1 MTDEQLESKTSKGKQ
16 NRNRNIDNDNEN
28 DNDNE
33 DDKFQTEQVYDVED
47 EIQDWKFLNKS
58 TIPKRGTKEF
68 EPDGTN
74 YQISALEQSQQ
85 TMFQA
90 INNVRGHHTTK
101 KLIGIWMIDEHDQYC
116 FIPQIRGNYF
126 KDLGKAINIGKFQGM
141 KLNSLETIYLA
152 ERGSL
157 IVYLGNQEYS
167 DWLYNSAEV
176 EENED
181 EDKNVL
187 FDVESNLIALDLEYL
202 YSLLTI
208 PLANYQV
215 YAYLKRL
222 GYIIQ
227 EYKVQDDVMDKT
239 LLSSSPTKDPK
250 KLELLVQFTLWPRE
264 WGIMAYPLFH
274 SLHFK
279 TKHYFKYTDVFK
291 NLKLNF
297 KPIESDPNESN
308 INITFNVWKPSPS
321 FSKKTPPPPD
331 FQLCVVD
338 SSKNTDFLK
347 LPQIQRLFFQLSPPP
362 SQQQQQ
368 QQQKQN
374 LFKKTKPS
382 TKMESKR
389 DIRAR
394 RYAERQAKL
403 DKQLQLKNE
412 YYRLRD
418 DCFKNGGQSVII
430 AIVNNG
436 IMNFISLSSGQF
448 DSLQNVKTRLN
459 EIYPT
464 KIRSII
470 YNE

>member
-1 MTDEQLESKTSKGKQ
+1 MTGEQLESKTSKGTQ
-16 NRNRNIDNDNEN
+16 NINKVIDNDNDN
-28 DNDNE
+28 DND

-58 TIPKRGTKEF
+58 SIPKRGTKEF

-74 YQISALEQSQQ
+74 FQISALEQSQK

-90 INNVRGHHTTK
+90 ISNVRGHHATK
-101 KLIGIWMIDEHDQYC
+101 KLIGIWIPTDQYC

-126 KDLGKAINIGKFQGM
+126 KDLGRAINIGRFQGM
-141 KLNSLETIYLA
+141 RLNSLETIYLA

-157 IVYLGNQEYS
+157 VVYLGNEEYCN
-167 DWLYNSAEV
+167 WLYNTTD
-176 EENED
+176 ENDKDED
-181 EDKNVL
+181 ESVS
-187 FDVESNLIALDLEYL
+187 FDVESKLVALDLEYL

-208 PLANYQV
+208 SLPDYQV

-227 EYKVQDDVMDKT
+227 EYKVHDDDDVVT
-239 LLSSSPTKDPK
+239 TSTSTKKSKP
-250 KLELLVQFTLWPRE
+250 ELVVNFTLWPRE
-264 WGIMAYPLFH
+264 WGIMAYPFFH
-274 SLHFK
+274 SQHFK

-297 KPIESDPNESN
+297 KPIECSPTESN

-338 SSKNTDFLK
+338 TSKNTDFLN
-347 LPQIQRLFFQLSPPP
+347 LPQIQRLLFQLSPP
-362 SQQQQQ
+362 
-368 QQQKQN
+368 QKPT
-374 LFKKTKPS
+374 KKIKS
-382 TKMESKR
+382 TNKMESKR

-418 DCFKNGGQSVII
+418 DCFKNGGQPVIL

-436 IMNFISLSSGQF
+436 IMNFISLSPGQF
-448 DSLQNVKTRLN
+448 NSLQSVKSRLN
-459 EIYPT
+459 EIYPE
-464 KIRSII
+464 KMHSII